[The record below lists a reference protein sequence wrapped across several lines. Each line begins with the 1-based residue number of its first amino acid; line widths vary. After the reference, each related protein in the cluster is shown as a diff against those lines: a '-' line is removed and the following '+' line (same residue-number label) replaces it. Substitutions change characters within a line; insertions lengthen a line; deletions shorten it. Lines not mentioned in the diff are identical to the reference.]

1 MNIQNIRHEIDKER
15 KEKPNLK
22 ILNYWATISLLGIII
37 IKTIIRP
44 RHYHLSEIFDFLL
57 GTLPNFFAGA
67 MFCVLAFIYSRA
79 FYINKKSIIGRLLF
93 AFLFSFLGLTLW
105 EYIQYLMGDPID
117 FFDII
122 MTGIG
127 NVFTIIFI
135 LLLRIK

>member
-1 MNIQNIRHEIDKER
+1 MNFQNIRYEIVKER

-22 ILNYWATISLLGIII
+22 ILNYWAIISLLGIII

-44 RHYHLSEIFDFLL
+44 KHYNLSGIFDFLL

-67 MFCVLAFIYSRA
+67 MFFVLAFIYLRA
-79 FYINKKSIIGRLLF
+79 FYRNEKSIIGRLLF
-93 AFLFSFLGLTLW
+93 AFLFSFSGLTLW
-105 EYIQYLMGDPID
+105 EYIQYLMGHPID

-127 NVFTIIFI
+127 NVFTIILI
-135 LLLRIK
+135 ILLRIK